1 MTNSSY
7 SYWIWNLGLTFS
19 LAIGEVVS
27 PEILVLF
34 NTSYNNN
41 VFAQIVPDQT
51 LGTESSVINP
61 NVNIE
66 GILSDKIEG
75 GAIRGANLF
84 HSFDEFS
91 VRQGQGVYF
100 VNPVGIEHILS
111 RVTGNSVSQ
120 ILGKLGVLGNADL
133 FLINPNGIVFGP
145 SATLDLK
152 GSFLATTANGLIFED
167 GTQFSATE
175 TSAPPLL
182 TISIPAGLQ
191 FRESAGGIINESQV
205 LLPVF
210 GSGLQVE
217 PGKTLALVGGNITM
231 PGGRIIAPR
240 ANIELGSVEGTGEVR
255 LTKIDSSWDL
265 SYENVQNF
273 QDIELT
279 QSLTFNDDTLSG
291 ISLVSTTGIDGLGG
305 GSIQVQGR
313 IINLTN
319 GSQISGSGANVVVSA
334 SETVQLS
341 GTAPVIPFPS
351 AIASQSPIFGK
362 EGNITI
368 NTRKLIVQNGGRIT
382 SGTSGLRTGENF
394 EQLTTTTVSGG
405 NLIINASESV
415 ELQGGQG
422 TTGLFSSTESFGA
435 AGNIIIKTGKL
446 IVRDGAIISAESFGV
461 DALEQPIAT
470 GAAGNININA
480 SESLEVNGGFI
491 STETN
496 GLGGD
501 GGILSINTG
510 KLNIIDGGGVLAST
524 TGEGRG
530 GNILVNASDFV
541 NLSGVDNEG
550 AASGLFTQSDG
561 TGTAGNITI
570 NTPNFRILE
579 GAQVSAAS
587 ISAQGG
593 NIALQGLETLEV
605 NNSNISA
612 STETGSAGNLTVTA
626 ESVQITN
633 TGSLSVEATEDGT
646 AGNLTVE
653 TGHLSISDG
662 AQVTVSSPEGQ
673 AGNLTINANTLSLN
687 RGSITAETGTSQGE
701 SGANITLNIS
711 DLFRIEN
718 ESRIS
723 ATANSS
729 ADGGNIDIDT
739 SFLVVFPPTG
749 PNGSDIIANAEQGDG
764 GRIAI
769 NAFGIFG
776 IEENMATPGNQT
788 NDLDAS
794 SEAGASG
801 EIVLN
806 REIDP
811 NRGLVEFS
819 ETVIDPNALVTENVC
834 RRGSKSEFAISGRGG
849 LPPSLREDLNS
860 EATQVGLVEPAPM
873 DPGEATSR
881 EISAHQGSSASVS
894 TAIVPAQGWVF
905 NEKGEVVLVA
915 YDPTVT
921 GPQRLREK
929 GENCDRP

>member
-1 MTNSSY
+1 VVVVLHNNY
-7 SYWIWNLGLTFS
+7 GYWICNLSKLKSHKRILNLGLGLISS
-19 LAIGEVVS
+19 LGISVVIN
-27 PEILVLF
+27 PPYLLF
-34 NTSYNNN
+34 FNIFNRNSA
-41 VFAQIVPDQT
+41 FAQIVPDQT
-51 LGTESSVINP
+51 LGTESSVIDP
-61 NVNIE
+61 NVNME
-66 GILSDKIEG
+66 GIVRDKIEG
-75 GAIRGANLF
+75 GAVRGANLF
-84 HSFDEFS
+84 HSFEEFS
-91 VRQGQGVYF
+91 IREGQGAYF

-145 SATLDLK
+145 SASLDLK
-152 GSFLATTANGLIFED
+152 GSFLATTANSIIFED
-167 GTQFSATE
+167 GTQFSATD
-175 TSAPPLL
+175 SSVSPLL
-182 TISIPAGLQ
+182 TVSIPTGLE
-191 FRESAGGIINESQV
+191 FRESAGNILNQSQV
-205 LLPVF
+205 ATPTFDL
-210 GSGLQVE
+210 GLKVE
-217 PGKTLALVGGNITM
+217 EGNTLALVGGDITM
-231 PGGRIIAPR
+231 QGGSITVPNGR
-240 ANIELGSVEGTGEVR
+240 IELGSVAGTGQVR
-255 LTKIDSSWDL
+255 LQKIDTAWAL
-265 SYENVQNF
+265 SYEEVQNF
-273 QDIELT
+273 QDIELN
-279 QSLTFNDDTLSG
+279 QSSTSNNISIVRTFSVNG
-291 ISLVSTTGIDGLGG
+291 RGG

-313 IINLTN
+313 HITLKNA
-319 GSQISGSGANVVVSA
+319 SQFFGGGADIVVSA
-334 SETVQLS
+334 SETVEVS
-341 GTAPVIPFPS
+341 GNVLGIVGS
-351 AIASQSPIFGK
+351 AISSSAPIIGQN
-362 EGNITI
+362 GNITI
-368 NTRKLIVQNGGRIT
+368 NTKRLIVQDGGFIATTT
-382 SGTSGLRTGENF
+382 SGNLINN
-394 EQLTTTTVSGG
+394 QLMTTRVSGG
-405 NLIINASESV
+405 ILTINASESV
-415 ELQGGQG
+415 ELRGSEVE
-422 TTGLFSSTESFGA
+422 TGLFSSTESFGA
-435 AGNIIIKTGKL
+435 AGNIIINTGKL
-446 IVRDGAIISAESFGV
+446 IVRDGAIISAEATGV
-461 DALEQPIAT
+461 DALDQPLTT
-470 GAAGNININA
+470 GQAGNININA

-633 TGSLSVEATEDGT
+633 TGSLSVEATDEDGT

-749 PNGSDIIANAEQGDG
+749 PMEVTSLPTPNKVMVAVSLLTLLGS
-764 GRIAI
+764 
-769 NAFGIFG
+769 
-776 IEENMATPGNQT
+776 
-788 NDLDAS
+788 L
-794 SEAGASG
+794 
-801 EIVLN
+801 VLKK
-806 REIDP
+806 IW
-811 NRGLVEFS
+811 
-819 ETVIDPNALVTENVC
+819 
-834 RRGSKSEFAISGRGG
+834 
-849 LPPSLREDLNS
+849 
-860 EATQVGLVEPAPM
+860 Q
-873 DPGEATSR
+873 
-881 EISAHQGSSASVS
+881 HQGIKLMTLMLVQKL
-894 TAIVPAQGWVF
+894 AQV
-905 NEKGEVVLVA
+905 EKLYLTEKLT
-915 YDPTVT
+915 PT
-921 GPQRLREK
+921 EA
-929 GENCDRP
+929 